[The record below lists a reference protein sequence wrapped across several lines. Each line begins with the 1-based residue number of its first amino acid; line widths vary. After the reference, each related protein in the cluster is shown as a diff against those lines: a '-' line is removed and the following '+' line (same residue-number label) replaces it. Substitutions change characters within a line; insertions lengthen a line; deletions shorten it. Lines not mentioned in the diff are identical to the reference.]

1 MCKIAELK
9 NLMNKNLMN
18 KLAEAYNIAEN
29 ADVSSA
35 PDCVVLYSVSYL
47 TNKENKIQ
55 AQEYLKSHKNCLTLD
70 DTDCGKKLIALGL
83 ETNFKAPEEE
93 LMKIWAIASKRFI
106 NEASGNVTA
115 FVKNADPRSTFRRI
129 ELPNILKNNKITTI
143 NYEDKFLFVERYF
156 NIKA

>member
-9 NLMNKNLMN
+9 NLMNKLD
-18 KLAEAYNIAEN
+18 EAYNIAEN

-93 LMKIWAIASKRFI
+93 LMKIWAIASERFI
-106 NEASGNVTA
+106 MSASA